1 MPSPSRLDPWTTA
14 SAGDGSLAQG
24 TLAPAE
30 APFSRHPKTTDG
42 LTHGW
47 RWYRVVDG
55 RLLSPLAP
63 GRIELPR
70 NGSLDYGHFI
80 PRAEDMFW
88 MAFMIRREK
97 WYDFALTFGEVHGP
111 FGYDHAMPLV
121 GSMQS
126 TRYQALIILS
136 DRPEDIKPNYDILVI
151 DGHHFCR
158 PALDAVER
166 AYRYGETAN

>member
-1 MPSPSRLDPWTTA
+1 MASLRQATWTTA

-30 APFSRHPKTTDG
+30 APFSRHPKTTDW

-136 DRPEDIKPNYDILVI
+136 DRPDDIKPNYDILVI